1 MFIAGR
7 SKPFAG
13 APSDLLVFIPHNR
26 LECALVTCGNRADD
40 SVLTIP
46 DVFLLQ
52 HVTSLVTL
60 EVYGA
65 RTGIHYSQ
73 AFEKQK
79 VANSEFQKVVC
90 ILREEPFDPIWFP
103 SHLKKP

>member
-1 MFIAGR
+1 
-7 SKPFAG
+7 
-13 APSDLLVFIPHNR
+13 
-26 LECALVTCGNRADD
+26 
-40 SVLTIP
+40 
-46 DVFLLQ
+46 
-52 HVTSLVTL
+52 LVTL